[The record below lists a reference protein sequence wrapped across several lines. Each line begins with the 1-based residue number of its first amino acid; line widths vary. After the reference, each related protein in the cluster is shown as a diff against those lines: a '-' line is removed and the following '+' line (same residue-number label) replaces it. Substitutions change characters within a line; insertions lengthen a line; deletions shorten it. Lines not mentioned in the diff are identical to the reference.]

1 MAGSPEVQGRPMGGP
16 SSVSAEDTP
25 RTYPSAWKRAVILVP
40 VMTASTTYELNITS
54 VSVALP
60 QMQGTFSAT
69 HDQVSWVVT
78 SFIVGMITM
87 LACAGWLSDKFGRKR
102 VFVLSTIGF
111 TFVSFMCGISTT
123 VEEEVLW
130 RFLQGA
136 LGAPLMPLS
145 QAICLE
151 LFPKE
156 KHGIANAI
164 WGVGVM
170 VGPALGPALGGFIV
184 EYYTWPWIFHIVVP
198 LGAIAAIGTVVFV
211 KETPFRADRRM
222 DWVGLVALTVAV
234 ATFQYILNRGERLDW
249 FESTEIVIASAIA
262 AGALYVF
269 VVHSA
274 TTAHPFLEP
283 ALFRD
288 RNYTVGT
295 TISLVWGFLLHGN
308 LVLVALMMQELRGI
322 PVLTL
327 GLIMSPRGL
336 GVMVGMWLSN
346 LFLRFLDSRAVLA
359 SGFLCLF
366 VTAYSMSLWDRNVTE
381 WDVIWTGTLQGVGTG
396 MSSIPLT
403 LMTFATLD
411 SRYRTEGLTF
421 FNVVLF
427 SGISAGIAIAI
438 NVLTRSA
445 SISHANLSEHI
456 SRLNEI
462 ARQFGVS
469 MDTAVGRA
477 TLETIVSREA
487 AMIAYLNNFLLIAL
501 LSVLIVPVVFLFR
514 RSLARAGG

>member
-1 MAGSPEVQGRPMGGP
+1 MGDP
-16 SSVSAEDTP
+16 SDIDTGESS
-25 RTYPSAWKRAVILVP
+25 RTYPSAWRRFVILLP
-40 VMTASTTYELNITS
+40 VMLASTTYELNITS

-87 LACAGWLSDKFGRKR
+87 LACAGWLADKFGRKR
-102 VFVLSTIGF
+102 IFVLSTIGF
-111 TFVSFMCGISTT
+111 TFVSFMCGVSTT

-145 QAICLE
+145 QSICLD

-184 EYYTWPWIFHIVVP
+184 EYSSWPWIFHIVVP
-198 LGAIAAIGTVVFV
+198 LGTLAAITTAVFLADS
-211 KETPFRADRRM
+211 PHRANRRM
-222 DWVGLVALTVAV
+222 DWVGLIALTVAV
-234 ATFQYILNRGERLDW
+234 ATFQFMLNRGERLDW
-249 FESTEIVIASAIA
+249 FDSSEIVVAAIVTI
-262 AGALYVF
+262 GALYVF

-295 TISLVWGFLLHGN
+295 FISFVWGFLLHGN
-308 LVLVALMMQELRGI
+308 LVLVALMMQELRGM
-322 PVLTL
+322 PVMTL
-327 GLIMSPRGL
+327 GLIMSPRGF
-336 GVMVGMWLSN
+336 GVMIGMWLSN
-346 LFLRFLDSRAVLA
+346 ALLRFLESRVVLMF
-359 SGFLCLF
+359 GFLFLA
-366 VTAYSMSLWDRNVTE
+366 VTAFAMSLWNANVSE

-438 NVLTRSA
+438 NILTRST

-477 TLETIVSREA
+477 TLETIVTREA

-501 LSVLIVPVVFLFR
+501 LSILVVPVVFLFR
-514 RSLARAGG
+514 RSLARASGVGH